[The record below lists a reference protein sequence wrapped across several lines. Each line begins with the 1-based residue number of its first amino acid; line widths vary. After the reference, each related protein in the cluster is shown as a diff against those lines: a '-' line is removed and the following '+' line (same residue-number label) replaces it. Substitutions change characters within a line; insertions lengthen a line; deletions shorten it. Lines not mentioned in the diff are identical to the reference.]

1 MTDVIIQHL
10 LTDEK
15 VRIKCR
21 DLVKKIA
28 IYKHRL
34 AVQLAERIVIYELY
48 TGAANDAREGGGSN
62 MHYRVKEKI
71 NQKVDCNLLVV
82 CTNHL
87 VLCQE
92 KRLQCLNFRGNKE
105 REWIMESLIR
115 YIKVVGGPPEREGLL
130 IGLKNGQIMKI
141 FIDNPFPVSLLSIN
155 SAVRCLDLSAARQH
169 LAIVDEHS
177 TCQVYSLKTK
187 ELLYQEPNAN
197 SVAWNSQFESMLCFS
212 GNNTLSI
219 KAADFPA
226 HQQKMMGF
234 VVGFTGSKIFCLHV
248 YR

>member
-1 MTDVIIQHL
+1 MTNSSLGFNDFHFKMGLSRKLKPLKLGCCRASVLQQLFML
-10 LTDEK
+10 LC
-15 VRIKCR
+15 I
-21 DLVKKIA
+21 
-28 IYKHRL
+28 
-34 AVQLAERIVIYELY
+34 
-48 TGAANDAREGGGSN
+48 S
-62 MHYRVKEKI
+62 RVKEKI

-141 FIDNPFPVSLLSIN
+141 FIDNPFPVTLLSIN

-177 TCQVYSLKTK
+177 TCQVYNLKSK
-187 ELLYQEPNAN
+187 ELIYQEPNAN

-219 KAADFPA
+219 KASDFPA

-248 YR
+248 YRYLISNVK